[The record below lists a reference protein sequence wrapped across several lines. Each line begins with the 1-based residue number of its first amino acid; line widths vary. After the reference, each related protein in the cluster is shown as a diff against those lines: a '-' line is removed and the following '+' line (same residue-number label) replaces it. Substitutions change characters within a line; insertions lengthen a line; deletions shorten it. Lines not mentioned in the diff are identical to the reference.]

1 MKSKL
6 VTKKLFVCVLSVLM
20 LVMMCSV
27 AVSAAGKSYT
37 LTVEGNGD
45 RIITGGIAKNEGG
58 HISNFGDGATVTI
71 VGVDLTDIGAVTI
84 VGNSGAANG
93 VNVEMRLNNETGK
106 LLGTFTASDLPADGW
121 GKTPWDLST
130 IEIDGVTGFQ
140 TICLVSVGGGM
151 NMTAMKFEV
160 KAVEEPPVEAL
171 TKGTVSVQDFGSR
184 LTAGGIAK
192 NEGEYVSSF
201 GDGATV
207 TIKGVD
213 LTGVGSMTIVGNSG
227 AANGINVE
235 VRLDNENGKLLG
247 TFTASDLPADG
258 WGKAPWELSTIE
270 IEEVSGAQTL
280 CLVSVGGGMNM
291 TAMKFAAK
299 AVEEAPLDLF
309 AEGGVSVKDFGGRL
323 TAGGIAKNEGEYVS
337 SFGDGAT
344 VTIKDIDLTG
354 VGSMTIVGNSG
365 AANGVTVEVR
375 LDNENGKLLGTFT
388 ASDLPADGWG
398 KAPWDLSTIEIE
410 EVSGVHTICLVSVG
424 GGMNM
429 TAMKFAEESAST
441 GDISAQFMMLLLV
454 MPVAMVACMVTLK
467 KKKDSYC

>member
-6 VTKKLFVCVLSVLM
+6 VMKKLFVCVLSVLM
-20 LVMMCSV
+20 LVMMCGV
-27 AVSAAGKSYT
+27 GASAAGQSYT
-37 LTVEGNGD
+37 LTVEGLGD

-84 VGNSGAANG
+84 VGNSGAENG
-93 VNVEMRLNNETGK
+93 VKVEMRLDNENGT
-106 LLGTFTASDLPADGW
+106 LLGTFTATGLPADGW

-130 IEIDGVTGFQ
+130 IEIEGVTGFQ

-151 NMTAMKFEV
+151 NMTAMKFEA

-171 TKGTVSVQDFGSR
+171 AKGTVSVQDFGSR

-227 AANGINVE
+227 AANGVTVE
-235 VRLDNENGKLLG
+235 VHLDDANGKLIG
-247 TFTASDLPADG
+247 TFTATGLPEDG
-258 WGKAPWELSTIE
+258 WGKAPWDLATIE
-270 IEEVSGAQTL
+270 IEEISGAQTI

-299 AVEEAPLDLF
+299 AE
-309 AEGGVSVKDFGGRL
+309 
-323 TAGGIAKNEGEYVS
+323 
-337 SFGDGAT
+337 
-344 VTIKDIDLTG
+344 
-354 VGSMTIVGNSG
+354 
-365 AANGVTVEVR
+365 
-375 LDNENGKLLGTFT
+375 
-388 ASDLPADGWG
+388 
-398 KAPWDLSTIEIE
+398 E
-410 EVSGVHTICLVSVG
+410 EVPP
-424 GGMNM
+424 
-429 TAMKFAEESAST
+429 T
-441 GDISAQFMMLLLV
+441 GDISGQFMMVLMVL
-454 MPVAMVACMVTLK
+454 PVAMVACMVVLK
-467 KKKDSYC
+467 KKQDSYC

>member
-6 VTKKLFVCVLSVLM
+6 VMKKLFACVLSVLM
-20 LVMMCSV
+20 LVMLCSV
-27 AVSAAGKSYT
+27 GVFAAGESYT
-37 LTVEGNGD
+37 LTVEGLGD

-71 VGVDLTDIGAVTI
+71 VGVDLTNIGAVTI

-93 VNVEMRLNNETGK
+93 VKVEMRLDSEVGQ
-106 LLGTFTASDLPADGW
+106 LLGTFTADGLPEDGW

-130 IEIDGVTGFQ
+130 IEIAEVSGVQ

-151 NMTAMKFEV
+151 NMTAMKFEA
-160 KAVEEPPVEAL
+160 KAVEEAPVEAL
-171 TKGTVSVQDFGSR
+171 AMGTVSVKDFGGR

-207 TIKGVD
+207 TIKGID
-213 LTGVGSMTIVGNSG
+213 LTGVGTATIVGNSG
-227 AANGINVE
+227 AANGVKVE
-235 VRLDNENGKLLG
+235 MRLDDANGKLIG
-247 TFTASDLPADG
+247 TFTADGLPEDG
-258 WGKAPWELSTIE
+258 WGKAPWDLSTIE
-270 IEEVSGAQTL
+270 IEEVSGVQTI

-299 AVEEAPLDLF
+299 AVEEAPLDIF

-344 VTIKDIDLTG
+344 VTIADIDLTD
-354 VGSMTIVGNSG
+354 VTSMTIVGNSG
-365 AANGVTVEVR
+365 AGNGVKVEVR
-375 LDNENGKLLGTFT
+375 LGDANGKLIGTFT
-388 ASDLPADGWG
+388 ADGLPEDGWG
-398 KAPWDLSTIEIE
+398 KAPWELSTIEIE
-410 EVSGVHTICLVSVG
+410 EVSGVQTICLVSVG

-429 TAMKFAEESAST
+429 TAMKFAAQAPSMGDAT
-441 GDISAQFMMLLLV
+441 GYFMMALMVL
-454 MPVAMVACMVTLK
+454 PVAMVACMVVLK
-467 KKKDSYC
+467 KKQESFC